1 MTTFALIAGMIPVA
15 MGSGEGAQFRAP
27 LGVAVIGGV
36 ITSTFLTLL
45 VIPTG
50 YEILDEWRSAFMRA
64 MGSKPKQ
71 MTAEHAVPVAG
82 D

>member
-1 MTTFALIAGMIPVA
+1 
-15 MGSGEGAQFRAP
+15 
-27 LGVAVIGGV
+27 V

-50 YEILDEWRSAFMRA
+50 YEILDEWRAAFMRKL
-64 MGSKPKQ
+64 GRTPKQ
-71 MTAEHAVPVAG
+71 MTAEHPLPTAG

>member
-1 MTTFALIAGMIPVA
+1 
-15 MGSGEGAQFRAP
+15 
-27 LGVAVIGGV
+27 VIGGV

-50 YEILDEWRSAFMRA
+50 YEILDEWRQKFSRLFGM
-64 MGSKPKQ
+64 KPKQ
-71 MTAEHAVPVAG
+71 MTAEHPIPATG